1 MSVTLDASVWLAA
14 AIPSEPDHESAR
26 AVVDHL
32 VRRGEPL
39 DQPTLFVVEVAGAVR
54 RRSGSAQHA
63 ANAVAQITSLRTIR
77 LHALVGP
84 LAESAAGI
92 AGVLGLC
99 GADAVYLST
108 SVAAGATLV
117 TLDHELRDRGRA
129 VASVVSPREWLAAAN
144 LP

>member
-1 MSVTLDASVWLAA
+1 VSVTLDASVWLAA
-14 AIPSEPDHESAR
+14 AIPGEPDHEAAR
-26 AVVDHL
+26 QVVDRL
-32 VRRGEPL
+32 VRDGEPL

-54 RRSGSAQHA
+54 RRSGSAQQA
-63 ANAVAQITSLRTIR
+63 ADAVARIASLRSIR
-77 LHALVGP
+77 LHALAGP

-92 AGVLGLC
+92 AGVVGLR

-129 VASVVSPREWLAAAN
+129 VASVLSPSEWLASTSRS
-144 LP
+144 